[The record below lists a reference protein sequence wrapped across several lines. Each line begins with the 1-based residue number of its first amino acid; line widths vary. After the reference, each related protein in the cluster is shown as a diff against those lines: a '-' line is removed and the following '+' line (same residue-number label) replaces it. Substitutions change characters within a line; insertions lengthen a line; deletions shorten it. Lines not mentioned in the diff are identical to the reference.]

1 MTGFRTPDKKYV
13 QIAMD
18 IIEQISIMSRSFRSQ
33 LPTEPREMQRYVN
46 QWGRLME
53 ELRNYPD
60 FVLYDAVDQLFKSED
75 GNNYNITTGNYFRAV
90 ERAMDKANQN
100 PDKRKHLEEARLR
113 RTAEH
118 EKIHNPE

>member
-53 ELRNYPD
+53 ELENYPD
-60 FVLYDAVDQLFKSED
+60 FVLYDAVDLLFKSED
-75 GNNYNITTGNYFRAV
+75 GNNYNITTGNYFRAA
-90 ERAMDKANQN
+90 ERALEKAKQH
-100 PDKRKHLEEARLR
+100 PGKRKQLEQARLE
-113 RTAEH
+113 RTQQRDS
-118 EKIHNPE
+118 IHTP

>member
-18 IIEQISIMSRSFRSQ
+18 IIEQISIMSRSFRQQ

-60 FVLYDAVDQLFKSED
+60 FVLYDAVDLLFKSED

-100 PDKRKHLEEARLR
+100 PDKRKQLEEARLR